1 MTESPFNLITE
12 PWIRVRDGEG
22 VRDVSLR
29 ECFAEAHVIRALAG
43 EVATQDAAILRLLL
57 AILHRSVADL
67 PEYAVEVWRGLWAAP
82 TLPLVAIDQYLDRV
96 EGRFNLFDDVAPFL
110 GSHDHQRRS
119 QLAWLDLPI
128 PRIPAGNVGELA
140 RTIGAQ
146 MAAIRAVGL

>member
-67 PEYAVEVWRGLWAAP
+67 PRALERAGNRIAFGL
-82 TLPLVAIDQYLDRV
+82 LSGGLIIGSSLLVASPPPLAHIGIIGL
-96 EGRFNLFDDVAPFL
+96 VAAGLL
-110 GSHDHQRRS
+110 GFALV
-119 QLAWLDLPI
+119 LAALWSKKD
-128 PRIPAGNVGELA
+128 
-140 RTIGAQ
+140 
-146 MAAIRAVGL
+146 